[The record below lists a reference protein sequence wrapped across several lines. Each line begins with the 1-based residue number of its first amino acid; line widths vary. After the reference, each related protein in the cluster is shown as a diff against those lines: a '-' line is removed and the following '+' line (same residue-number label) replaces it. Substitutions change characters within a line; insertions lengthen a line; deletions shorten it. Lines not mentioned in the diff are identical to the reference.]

1 MKLDFQFKQKY
12 SVDDLVE
19 IMRILRSENGCPW
32 DREQTHESIRRS
44 FIEETYEVIEAI
56 NKQDCHLL
64 CEELGDVL
72 MQVVFHAQIE
82 AEKQVFDFSDVADGV
97 CKKLIERHPHVF
109 GDVEVQS
116 ADDVLVNWDKI
127 KSASKQRKTT
137 ADKMQSVPRELP
149 ALMRADKIQSQAA
162 KVGFDWETPD
172 GALQKIPE
180 EQAELLKA
188 VAAGDRENTFEELG
202 DLLFAAVNAARKLH
216 IDPEEALTAATDK
229 FQKRFTKVEALAKAR
244 GVDMENTPLE
254 MLDRLWDEVKAEEK
268 AES

>member
-1 MKLDFQFKQKY
+1 MKSDFEFKQKY
-12 SVDDLVE
+12 CVDDLVE

-32 DREQTHESIRRS
+32 DREQTHASIRRS

-56 NKQDCHLL
+56 NKEDSHLL

-127 KSASKQRKTT
+127 KSETKQRKTT

-149 ALMRADKIQSQAA
+149 ALLRADKIQSQAA
-162 KVGFDWETPD
+162 KVGFDWDTPD
-172 GALQKIPE
+172 GALQKISE
-180 EQAELLKA
+180 EQAELLAA
-188 VAAGDRENTFEELG
+188 VQADDRENMFEEIG
-202 DLLFAAVNAARKLH
+202 DLLFSVVNTARKLQ

-229 FQKRFTKVEALAKAR
+229 FQARFTKVESTAKLR
-244 GVDMENTPLE
+244 GIAMAQTPLE
-254 MLDRLWDEVKAEEK
+254 ELDRLWDEAKAAEK
-268 AES
+268 TES

>member
-1 MKLDFQFKQKY
+1 MIQDFQFKQKY
-12 SVDDLVE
+12 NVEDLVE

-32 DREQTHESIRRS
+32 DREQTHESIRKN

-56 NKQDCHLL
+56 NKADSHLL

-72 MQVVFHAQIE
+72 MQVVFHAQME

-127 KSASKQRKTT
+127 KSAKKQRKTT

-162 KVGFDWETPD
+162 KVGFDWDTPD
-172 GALQKIPE
+172 GALQKITE
-180 EQAELLKA
+180 ETTELLQA
-188 VAAGDRENTFEELG
+188 VSAEDRDNTFEELG

-216 IDPEEALTAATDK
+216 IDAEEALTAATDK
-229 FQKRFTKVEALAKAR
+229 FQSRFIKVEALAKNR
-244 GVDMENTPLE
+244 GIDMENTPLE
-254 MLDRLWDEVKAEEK
+254 TLDRLWDEVKAAEK
-268 AES
+268 QES

>member
-1 MKLDFQFKQKY
+1 MIQDFQFKQKY
-12 SVDDLVE
+12 NVEDLVE

-32 DREQTHESIRRS
+32 DREQTHESIRKN

-56 NKQDCHLL
+56 NKADSHLL

-72 MQVVFHAQIE
+72 MQVVFHAQME

-127 KSASKQRKTT
+127 KSAKKQRKTT

-162 KVGFDWETPD
+162 KVGFDFPTPGDAMKKVYEEAREVETAD
-172 GALQKIPE
+172 SDAVSE
-180 EQAELLKA
+180 EI
-188 VAAGDRENTFEELG
+188 G
-202 DLLFAAVNAARKLH
+202 DLLFAAVNVARKH
-216 IDPEEALTAATDK
+216 GVDPEEALYRATDK
-229 FQKRFTKVEALAKAR
+229 FIGRFSAVEKAVSESGR
-244 GVDMENTPLE
+244 RMEELSMAE
-254 MLDRLWDEVKAEEK
+254 LDGIWDGVKAENG
-268 AES
+268 

>member
-1 MKLDFQFKQKY
+1 MIQDFQFKQKY
-12 SVDDLVE
+12 NVEDLVE

-32 DREQTHESIRRS
+32 DREQTHESIRKN

-56 NKQDCHLL
+56 NKADSHLL

-72 MQVVFHAQIE
+72 MQVVFHAQME

-127 KSASKQRKTT
+127 KSANKQRKTT

-162 KVGFDWETPD
+162 KVGFDWDTPD

-180 EQAELLKA
+180 ETAELLQA
-188 VAAGDRENTFEELG
+188 VSAEDRDNTFEELG

-216 IDPEEALTAATDK
+216 IDAEEALTAATDK
-229 FQKRFTKVEALAKAR
+229 FQSRFIKVEALAKNR
-244 GVDMENTPLE
+244 GMDMENTPLE
-254 MLDRLWDEVKAEEK
+254 TLDRLWDEVKAAEK
-268 AES
+268 QES

>member
-1 MKLDFQFKQKY
+1 MIQDFQFKQKY
-12 SVDDLVE
+12 NVEDLVE

-32 DREQTHESIRRS
+32 DREQTHESIRKN

-56 NKQDCHLL
+56 NKADSHLL

-72 MQVVFHAQIE
+72 MQVVFHAQME

-127 KSASKQRKTT
+127 KSAKKQRKTT

-162 KVGFDWETPD
+162 KVGFDWDTPD
-172 GALQKIPE
+172 GALQKISE
-180 EQAELLKA
+180 ETAELLQA
-188 VAAGDRENTFEELG
+188 VSAEDRDNTFEELG

-216 IDPEEALTAATDK
+216 IDAEEALTAATDK
-229 FQKRFTKVEALAKAR
+229 FQSRFIKVEALAKNR
-244 GVDMENTPLE
+244 GMDMENTPLE
-254 MLDRLWDEVKAEEK
+254 TLDRLWDEVKAAEK
-268 AES
+268 QES

>member
-1 MKLDFQFKQKY
+1 MIQDFQFKQKY
-12 SVDDLVE
+12 NVEDLVE

-32 DREQTHESIRRS
+32 DREQTHESIRKN

-56 NKQDCHLL
+56 NKADSHLL

-72 MQVVFHAQIE
+72 MQVVFHAQME

-127 KSASKQRKTT
+127 KSAKKQRKTT

-162 KVGFDWETPD
+162 KVGFDWDTPD

-180 EQAELLKA
+180 ETTELLQA
-188 VAAGDRENTFEELG
+188 VSA
-202 DLLFAAVNAARKLH
+202 
-216 IDPEEALTAATDK
+216 
-229 FQKRFTKVEALAKAR
+229 
-244 GVDMENTPLE
+244 
-254 MLDRLWDEVKAEEK
+254 
-268 AES
+268 